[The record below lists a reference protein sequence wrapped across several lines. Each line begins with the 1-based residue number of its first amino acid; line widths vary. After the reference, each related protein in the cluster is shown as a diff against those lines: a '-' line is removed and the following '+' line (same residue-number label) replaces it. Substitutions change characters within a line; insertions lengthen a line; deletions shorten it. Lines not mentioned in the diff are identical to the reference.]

1 MSGTDEAGAAAR
13 VQAALLRAGETEPF
27 AADCARHF
35 ALLLK
40 WNRTHNLTRITDPE
54 EAASRHY
61 LDCARGV
68 DAALSVASAPEAL
81 VDVGSGA
88 GFPGVIAALR
98 LRLRGRAP
106 ALTLVEPA
114 RKRVSFLQVVCRELG
129 LAVRV
134 VPPSQTPTAPEGTGP
149 WWVTC
154 RATFSAGE
162 RVALRPYRGEGLR
175 PGGILCA
182 WTTPHELATWQAEL
196 ATWGFGATTAPRYS
210 LHVAGGPPHGSDDA
224 AGAAELERVV
234 LVCQG

>member
-1 MSGTDEAGAAAR
+1 MSAEETHAAA
-13 VQAALLRAGETEPF
+13 VQAALLQAGEAAPF

-40 WNRTHNLTRITDPE
+40 WNRTHNLTRITDPA

-68 DAALSVASAPEAL
+68 DAALVAAQSAPEAL

-98 LRLRGRAP
+98 LRSSGCAP
-106 ALTLVEPA
+106 DLTLVEPA

-134 VPPSQTPTAPEGTGP
+134 VAPTQTPSAPVGTGP

-162 RVALRPYRGEGLR
+162 RAALRPYLGQQLR
-175 PGGILCA
+175 AGGILCA
-182 WTTPHELATWQAEL
+182 WTTPHELATWQEEL
-196 ATWGFGATTAPRYS
+196 ATWGFRATTAARYS
-210 LHVAGGPPHGSDDA
+210 LHVAAGPSHGPANA
-224 AGAAELERVV
+224 AMVAELERVV
-234 LVCQG
+234 LVCQ